1 MIKCLSVAF
10 AYLAT
15 MLTSP
20 VLSATLS
27 LSIQSIEWGWL
38 LLPNAMSGH

>member
-1 MIKCLSVAF
+1 MIKCPSVAF
-10 AYLAT
+10 ACPAT

-27 LSIQSIEWGWL
+27 LSVQSIEWDWL
-38 LLPNAMSGH
+38 LLPNVMSGH